1 MKFAEYHNLTPLT
14 LINATKLVEAQHLA
28 KTEMTMKASQQLE
41 FVRLQIKRRIEKLAE
56 QYVEHFKMKN
66 GVYTEGVNL
75 VVKKALPKAGR
86 KGKETGDNTDQ
97 AHIQRISA
105 NIKRLSVYHQSA
117 LKRY

>member
-1 MKFAEYHNLTPLT
+1 MSDVVKFAEYHNLTPLT

-41 FVRLQIKRRIEKLAE
+41 FVRLQIKRCIEKLAE

-75 VVKKALPKAGR
+75 VVKKALYQKLEEKA
-86 KGKETGDNTDQ
+86 KKLETTP
-97 AHIQRISA
+97 
-105 NIKRLSVYHQSA
+105 IKLIHNA
-117 LKRY
+117 LVLILRD